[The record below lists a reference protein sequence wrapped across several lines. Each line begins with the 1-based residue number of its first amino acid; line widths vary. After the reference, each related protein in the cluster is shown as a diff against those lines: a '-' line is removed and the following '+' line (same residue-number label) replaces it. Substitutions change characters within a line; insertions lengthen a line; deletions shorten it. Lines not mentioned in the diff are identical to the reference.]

1 MNIKLYLVLMIS
13 LLLLFSCKTSSRA
26 EAAERYVVLSPEVA
40 ELLCSLGLEDRIIG
54 VTKEC
59 SYPPV
64 LATKE
69 IVGDFGALNK
79 EKIIQL
85 QPGIIF
91 SSALEQEAISAEFT
105 KLGFRVES
113 FYPTSLTELY
123 AGIARLGEI
132 TGTQS
137 RASALTDSLKQSL
150 EAVRQEAS
158 GKRRPKIFL
167 EIYRDPLMSVS
178 DQSFVGALIE
188 LAGGDNVFDRL
199 ERDYSRVDPEKVIE
213 AAPDIMIC
221 YSQDSLQSILSRKG
235 WQDIP
240 ALKSGRIY
248 FEDDINPDWIQ
259 RAGPRIVEGAR
270 RLRELCDQWE
280 QKP

>member
-1 MNIKLYLVLMIS
+1 MNLKLYLVLLIS
-13 LLLLFSCKTSSRA
+13 LALLFSCKTTGHKDSG
-26 EAAERYVVLSPEVA
+26 RYVVLSPEVA
-40 ELLCSLGLEDRIIG
+40 ELLCALGLEDRIVG

-59 SYPPV
+59 SYPPA
-64 LATKE
+64 LASKE
-69 IVGDFGALNK
+69 KVGDFGALDR

-91 SSALEQEAISAEFT
+91 SSALEQEAIAAEFT
-105 KLGFRVES
+105 KLGLRVES
-113 FYPTSLTELY
+113 FYPTSLEQLY
-123 AGIARLGEI
+123 EGITRLGEI

-137 RASALTDSLKQSL
+137 RANALSDSLKQSL
-150 EAVRQEAS
+150 QAVMQEAE
-158 GKRRPKIFL
+158 GKRRPRIYL

-199 ERDYSRVDPEKVIE
+199 ERDYARVDPEKVIE

-240 ALKSGRIY
+240 ALKNGRVY
-248 FEDDINPDWIQ
+248 FEADINPDWIQ
-259 RAGPRIVEGAR
+259 RAGPRIVDGAK
-270 RLRELCDQWE
+270 RLRELCNQWE
-280 QKP
+280 QKL

>member
-1 MNIKLYLVLMIS
+1 MNIKLYLVLLIS
-13 LLLLFSCKTSSRA
+13 LALLFSCKTTGQKDSG
-26 EAAERYVVLSPEVA
+26 RYVVLSPEVA
-40 ELLCSLGLEDRIIG
+40 ELLCALGLEDRIVG

-59 SYPPV
+59 SYPPA
-64 LATKE
+64 LASKE
-69 IVGDFGALNK
+69 IVGDFGALDR

-91 SSALEQEAISAEFT
+91 SSALEQEAIAAEFT
-105 KLGFRVES
+105 KLGLRVES
-113 FYPTSLTELY
+113 FYPTSLEQLY
-123 AGIARLGEI
+123 EGITRLGEI

-137 RASALTDSLKQSL
+137 RANALSDSLKQSL
-150 EAVRQEAS
+150 QAVMQEAE
-158 GKRRPKIFL
+158 GKRRPRIYL

-199 ERDYSRVDPEKVIE
+199 ERDYARVDPEKVIE

-240 ALKSGRIY
+240 ALKNGRVY
-248 FEDDINPDWIQ
+248 FEADINPDWIQ
-259 RAGPRIVEGAR
+259 RAGPRIVDGAK
-270 RLRELCDQWE
+270 RLRELCNQWE
-280 QKP
+280 QKL